1 MGSINVEQVREGMEL
16 AADVADGNGQ
26 LLAREG
32 TVVSDS
38 LLRLFKMWGVNTV
51 EVVGEEESTGEAEGG
66 ALAPEIRAEHE
77 EAARDLFR
85 HADLEHPLTALLLRE
100 CTERIAR
107 GARSHG

>member
-1 MGSINVEQVREGMEL
+1 MGAINVEHVREGMEL
-16 AADVADGNGQ
+16 AADVTDRNGQ

-51 EVVGEEESTGEAEGG
+51 EVVGEEDTAEAEGG
-66 ALAPEIRAEHE
+66 ALAPEIRTEHE

-85 HADLEHPLTALLLRE
+85 HADLEHPLTALLFRE
-100 CTERIAR
+100 CTKRIAH
-107 GARSHG
+107 GACNHG